1 MTTDPTTTPAPTAG
15 DAPTALGAPDDTAA
29 RATAAPAAAT
39 SADEER
45 APDNA
50 GGTRLWVERI
60 GNRRY
65 VGHSSRG
72 ARVEIGDIS
81 YQQAFTP
88 GELLKIALAGC
99 SGLSADTAMARR
111 LGDDVE
117 VTIEVEGAADPDEDR
132 YPKLAE
138 RLVVDLTSLEPDA
151 RERLLTVMRR
161 AIDQHCT
168 VGRSLDAGAEIEL
181 TVVGER

>member
-1 MTTDPTTTPAPTAG
+1 MTTDPTTTATPAAGIVPTAPGAPAEPGAAPSAPAPPET
-15 DAPTALGAPDDTAA
+15 APDETDV
-29 RATAAPAAAT
+29 PA
-39 SADEER
+39 
-45 APDNA
+45 NA

-60 GNRRY
+60 GHRRY

-117 VTIEVEGAADPDEDR
+117 VTIEVEGPVGPDEDR

-138 RLVVDLTSLEPDA
+138 RLVVDLSSLEPDA
-151 RERLLTVMRR
+151 RERLLTVMHR

-168 VGRSLDAGAEIEL
+168 VGRSLEAGAEIEL